1 MKLRL
6 ILIFFLIPLIVGAN
20 GITSPITATNFD
32 VLLSGIIDFLFTIGM
47 TLAPAAIIIGAFYLM
62 MSAGD
67 PAGIETGRRI
77 ILYALIGIVILIIA
91 KGLVSLIKEII
102 PTT

>member
-6 ILIFFLIPLIVGAN
+6 ILIFLLIPLIVGAN
-20 GITSPITATNFD
+20 GITSPITATSTD

-47 TLAPAAIIIGAFYLM
+47 ALAPAAIIIGAFYLV

-91 KGLVSLIKEII
+91 KGLVALIKTII
-102 PTT
+102 PTS